1 MLEPVVTA
9 MGYELVLLEYHPHG
23 GAATLRLFIDSP
35 NGITLSD
42 CESVSREV
50 ASVLDVE
57 DPIPQNFQLEVS
69 SPGVDR
75 PLVKPEHFA
84 RFDGQNAE
92 VLLQAPGLNGRR
104 RFEGLLRGLQDETLK
119 LETGQGVLEFPLANI
134 ERARLSPDYD
144 ELMRKRVESHE

>member
-23 GAATLRLFIDSP
+23 GAGTLRLFIDSP
-35 NGITLSD
+35 KGVTLGD

-50 ASVLDVE
+50 AGILDVE
-57 DPIPQNFQLEVS
+57 DPIPQNYQLEVS

-75 PLVKPEHFA
+75 PLVKPEHFE
-84 RFDGQNAE
+84 RFKGQNVE
-92 VLLQAPGLNGRR
+92 VLLQAPGVNNRR
-104 RFEGLLRGLQDETLK
+104 RFEGELQGLQGETIQLK
-119 LETGQGVLEFPLANI
+119 TGQGAFEFLLSNI

-144 ELMRKRVESHE
+144 ELMRKRAENA

>member
-23 GAATLRLFIDSP
+23 GAGTLRLFIDAP
-35 NGITLSD
+35 KGVTLGD

-50 ASVLDVE
+50 AGILDVE
-57 DPIPQNFQLEVS
+57 DPIPQNYQLEVS

-75 PLVKPEHFA
+75 PLVKPEHFE
-84 RFDGQNAE
+84 RFSGQKVNL
-92 VLLQAPGLNGRR
+92 LLQAPGLNGRR
-104 RFEGLLRGLQDETLK
+104 RYEGILRGLHNAALT
-119 LETGQGVLEFPLANI
+119 LETDQGAMQFPLGDI

-144 ELMRKRVESHE
+144 ELMRKRVDA